1 MSNVN
6 QEFGREDTPGVEVV
20 MRKLFSLAVMCSLAF
35 PTMAFAQGPESPKE
49 AADDLDAEYGREE
62 TVDSAAEV
70 PAEPPPKEAEMKMP
84 ESPKM
89 AADDI
94 GLEEPDVG
102 GSWKDGLSWQVMASA
117 FYRIGGYTN
126 NGVRAGTY
134 NNILSTDTPTAGY
147 PYTNYNGFGLNF
159 AGGDVMYTGEKFA
172 VRLDLRFGEG
182 AGLLSPIAPI
192 KQAYAAWMP
201 SEKVSIDV
209 GFFDTV
215 FGAEVADEWNNANY
229 TRGAL
234 YFLRQPFNHMGLR
247 MGAELGK
254 IVGFTA
260 MVTNGGVYGG
270 TPIDDNETP
279 ALAWQFGF
287 SPDGHNSVRRRGL
300 REGTRD
306 IGLFFG
312 GNHAASGLNGNKDWV
327 SFFDVVLAMDF
338 DWFHL
343 VLNGDYYL
351 DGNNT
356 NLAGAKASDFQF
368 GHSLA
373 FIFDAS
379 DQWSIGLRGENVSGN
394 ELYREAGGGFG
405 GLSTGTITLRYKP
418 VEYLVISLEGRGEWA
433 TRDVYLSRQAAPIL
447 DASCATV
454 GFMPDKGHNY
464 AAIIGV
470 TAHIG
475 N

>member
-1 MSNVN
+1 
-6 QEFGREDTPGVEVV
+6 
-20 MRKLFSLAVMCSLAF
+20 MRKLFFLAVMCSLAF
-35 PTMAFAQGPESPKE
+35 PAMAFAQESAAPEAPKQK
-49 AADDLDAEYGREE
+49 ADDMDAEYGREE
-62 TVDSAAEV
+62 PTESAEEA

-94 GLEEPDVG
+94 AQEEPATG
-102 GSWKDGLSWQVMASA
+102 ASWKDGLSWQLMASA

-126 NGVRAGTY
+126 DGVRAGTY
-134 NNILSTDTPTAGY
+134 NSLGY

-182 AGLLSPIAPI
+182 AGLLSPIAPV

-201 SEKVSIDV
+201 GEKVNIDF
-209 GFFDTV
+209 GFFDTI

-234 YFLRQPFNHMGLR
+234 YFLRQPFNHMGVR
-247 MGAELGK
+247 MGAELGE

-260 MVTNGGVYGG
+260 MVTNGGVLGG

-279 ALAWQFGF
+279 ALGWQIGL

-306 IGLFFG
+306 VGLFFG

-327 SFFDVVLAMDF
+327 NFFDVVLAMGF
-338 DWFHL
+338 DWFHF
-343 VLNGDYYL
+343 VFNGDYYL

-356 NLAGAKASDFQF
+356 NAAGEKASDFQY

-373 FIFDAS
+373 LIFDVA
-379 DQWSIGLRGENVSGN
+379 DKWSIGARGEHLSGN
-394 ELYREAGGGFG
+394 ELFREGGPDFG
-405 GLSTGTITLRYKP
+405 GLATGTLTLRYMP
-418 VEYLVISLEGRGEWA
+418 VEYLVISLEGRGEWS
-433 TRDVYLSRQAAPIL
+433 TRDIYYSRSAITDTTTGELIPN
-447 DASCATV
+447 
-454 GFMPDKGHNY
+454 KGHNY
-464 AAIIGV
+464 AAILGF

>member
-1 MSNVN
+1 
-6 QEFGREDTPGVEVV
+6 
-20 MRKLFSLAVMCSLAF
+20 
-35 PTMAFAQGPESPKE
+35 
-49 AADDLDAEYGREE
+49 
-62 TVDSAAEV
+62 
-70 PAEPPPKEAEMKMP
+70 
-84 ESPKM
+84 M

-94 GLEEPDVG
+94 AVEEPDVG
-102 GSWKDGLSWQVMASA
+102 ASWKDGLSWQLMASA

-126 NGVRAGTY
+126 DGVRAGTY
-134 NNILSTDTPTAGY
+134 NSLGY

-182 AGLLSPIAPI
+182 AGLLTPIAPV

-201 SEKVSIDV
+201 GEKINIDF
-209 GFFDTV
+209 GFFDTI

-234 YFLRQPFNHMGLR
+234 YFLRQPFNHMGVR
-247 MGAELGK
+247 MGAELGE

-279 ALAWQFGF
+279 ALGWQIGL

-306 IGLFFG
+306 VGLFFG
-312 GNHAASGLNGNKDWV
+312 GNHAASGLNGNRDWV
-327 SFFDVVLAMDF
+327 NFFDVVLAMGF
-338 DWFHL
+338 DWFHF
-343 VLNGDYYL
+343 VFNGDYYL

-356 NLAGAKASDFQF
+356 NAAGEKASDFQY

-373 FIFDAS
+373 LIFDVA
-379 DQWSIGLRGENVSGN
+379 DKWSIGARGEHLSGN
-394 ELYREAGGGFG
+394 ELFREGGPDFG
-405 GLSTGTITLRYKP
+405 GLATGTLTLRYMP
-418 VEYLVISLEGRGEWA
+418 VEYLVISLEGRGEWS
-433 TRDVYLSRQAAPIL
+433 TRDIYYSRSAITDTTTGELVPN
-447 DASCATV
+447 
-454 GFMPDKGHNY
+454 KGHNY
-464 AAIIGV
+464 AAILGF